1 MDFRQISA
9 TTDALF
15 VHLTWKAGSYAATYV
30 FTLDR
35 IEEHFDK
42 GILILVCGNLKE
54 VKLWFY

>member
-9 TTDALF
+9 TTNALF

-30 FTLDR
+30 FTLDS

-42 GILILVCGNLKE
+42 GISILVCENLKE
-54 VKLWFY
+54 VNVRFY